1 MSKDLKEL
9 RDQQLKY
16 LGRAFVGRG
25 IGNSKPLRWP
35 CAWPVWVWM
44 EPSEGK
50 VAGDE
55 VKGEQGTR
63 ESKKRLEDMSR
74 TLNFT

>member
-35 CAWPVWVWM
+35 CAWPVGCGW
-44 EPSEGK
+44 SQ
-50 VAGDE
+50 
-55 VKGEQGTR
+55 VKEKWQEMR
-63 ESKKRLEDMSR
+63 SKENRAPERARRDLK
-74 TLNFT
+74 T